1 MKRLTKLK
9 IGVVAMAG
17 LAGIGAGYLVPRI
30 QLSQKG
36 YEKQEIQ
43 AIMDVDKEQRKLFF
57 ETEKIDDV
65 MTWLSLSPNI
75 ERYQDYVDYQ
85 SLHIDMDSE
94 EVKTTVDLIL
104 ENPNIFIFTSHDT
117 KKSFYAKVEQDK
129 IEDYIKDTNANELM
143 SNPTDIELLVTNKAH
158 FSMSY
163 VPSDLEKCAIPSS
176 EDNEPLQY
184 LRQEANQALKAMA
197 DDAKKEGYILLN
209 NSSYRSYFDQEDIY
223 DYYLGEYGQAYCD
236 MYVGDPG
243 YSEHQS
249 GLAIDLSSE
258 SVQDGTYFVFGDSP
272 DYDWVVAHCV
282 DYGFILRYP
291 EDKTEITN
299 VANEPWHFRYVG
311 KKAAEIMKE
320 NNWALEEYK
329 AMN

>member
-9 IGVVAMAG
+9 IGVVAIAG
-17 LAGIGAGYLVPRI
+17 LSGIGAGYLVPRI

-43 AIMDVDKEQRKLFF
+43 AIMDVDKEQRALFF

-65 MTWLSLSPNI
+65 MTWLRLSPNI

-85 SLHIDMDSE
+85 SLHTDMDSE

-104 ENPNIFIFTSHDT
+104 ENPNIFIFTSPDT
-117 KKSFYAKVEQDK
+117 KKSFYAKVKQDK
-129 IEDYIKDTNANELM
+129 IEDYIEDTNANELM

-163 VPSDLEKCAIPSS
+163 APSDLEKCAIPSS

-184 LRQEANQALKAMA
+184 LRQEANEALKAMA
-197 DDAKKEGYILLN
+197 DDAREEGYILLN

-223 DYYLGEYGQAYCD
+223 DYYLGE
-236 MYVGDPG
+236 
-243 YSEHQS
+243 
-249 GLAIDLSSE
+249 
-258 SVQDGTYFVFGDSP
+258 
-272 DYDWVVAHCV
+272 
-282 DYGFILRYP
+282 
-291 EDKTEITN
+291 
-299 VANEPWHFRYVG
+299 
-311 KKAAEIMKE
+311 
-320 NNWALEEYK
+320 
-329 AMN
+329 